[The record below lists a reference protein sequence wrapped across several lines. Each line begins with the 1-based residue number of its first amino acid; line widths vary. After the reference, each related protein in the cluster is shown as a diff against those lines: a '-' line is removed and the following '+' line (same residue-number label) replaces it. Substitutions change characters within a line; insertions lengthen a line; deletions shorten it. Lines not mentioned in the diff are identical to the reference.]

1 MSVDILSA
9 NSGLTKGP
17 AGSELGEVQSSGKK
31 QVVNMG
37 RSEKTALKNG
47 VEKGDCQGGGKSS
60 SKKSFKDVL
69 AQSSEGSVDKEAV
82 KSEEKSA
89 DGAESLSASLSLSV
103 SVDNPVQLGGE
114 VINLCEPN
122 IPLTIQ
128 AADEPE
134 ALIADVVVEGD
145 TEGELLVAEQSSSV
159 EALVVT
165 ADVAAVMPETEQI
178 SQSVTAVE
186 NSQAMP
192 QTEDASVEPEK
203 QASQVVEGEVLKG
216 QVQSETVELSESTT
230 KQVLDSKISQA
241 GENEGEAGKKVIE
254 FEPVSVANTAA
265 NKNQTQE
272 KSPVTSVDSLK
283 SQLDTPDTH
292 ESKKSEADV
301 LNTNQGELNIESKA
315 GLDVKNNKMDDAGKD
330 VSEPVQKDSAIDAVL
345 PQESVK
351 VQSSSGGEV
360 KGIESTKPESVS
372 EQIQYS
378 VKNAVSNG
386 TNKISITLNPPEL
399 GKISIELK
407 DQDGQ
412 ISAVLQVTKSET
424 KFEIQ
429 QNIAQITK
437 NLEASGVQVKKIE
450 VILNDQPEQ
459 QSGKDQQMSQNG
471 FERQSQD
478 SSQQEKSQQTG
489 NWFGKQQTNSTVFDQ
504 PESYIGDKSIDMLI

>member
-1 MSVDILSA
+1 
-9 NSGLTKGP
+9 
-17 AGSELGEVQSSGKK
+17 
-31 QVVNMG
+31 
-37 RSEKTALKNG
+37 
-47 VEKGDCQGGGKSS
+47 
-60 SKKSFKDVL
+60 
-69 AQSSEGSVDKEAV
+69 
-82 KSEEKSA
+82 
-89 DGAESLSASLSLSV
+89 
-103 SVDNPVQLGGE
+103 
-114 VINLCEPN
+114 
-122 IPLTIQ
+122 
-128 AADEPE
+128 
-134 ALIADVVVEGD
+134 
-145 TEGELLVAEQSSSV
+145 
-159 EALVVT
+159 
-165 ADVAAVMPETEQI
+165 
-178 SQSVTAVE
+178 
-186 NSQAMP
+186 
-192 QTEDASVEPEK
+192 
-203 QASQVVEGEVLKG
+203 
-216 QVQSETVELSESTT
+216 
-230 KQVLDSKISQA
+230 
-241 GENEGEAGKKVIE
+241 
-254 FEPVSVANTAA
+254 
-265 NKNQTQE
+265 
-272 KSPVTSVDSLK
+272 
-283 SQLDTPDTH
+283 
-292 ESKKSEADV
+292 
-301 LNTNQGELNIESKA
+301 
-315 GLDVKNNKMDDAGKD
+315 
-330 VSEPVQKDSAIDAVL
+330 
-345 PQESVK
+345 VK